1 MDVNDFAK
9 TEIRGPWDSSQ
20 VRAFLDEVTIPM
32 RIGVVASSGRPIVL
46 SVWFLRDGDH
56 IIGATRP
63 TSTLIKCLTRNPEC
77 GFEIAADSLPYR
89 GVRGSATVEIE
100 HSSGAR
106 VLDEL
111 LLRYLGSLETPLGKK
126 LRSQSDDEVSF
137 ILKPSRLVSWDYSE
151 RMA

>member
-1 MDVNDFAK
+1 M
-9 TEIRGPWDSSQ
+9 
-20 VRAFLDEVTIPM
+20 AFE
-32 RIGVVASSGRPIVL
+32 
-46 SVWFLRDGDH
+46 
-56 IIGATRP
+56 
-63 TSTLIKCLTRNPEC
+63 
-77 GFEIAADSLPYR
+77 
-89 GVRGSATVEIE
+89 ATVEIE

-137 ILKPSRLVSWDYSE
+137 ILKPERLVSWDYSE